1 MTKRLEDSE
10 RVRRAYAS
18 RGERSQIRVGFLL
31 DNEHREWLQR
41 QPNKSRYLNGLI
53 AEDIKKQEHSR

>member
-18 RGERSQIRVGFLL
+18 RGERSQTRVGFLL
-31 DNEHREWLQR
+31 DNEHREWMQR

-53 AEDIKKQEHSR
+53 AEDIKKHSSSR

>member
-31 DNEHREWLQR
+31 DNEHREWLEQ
-41 QPNKSRYLNGLI
+41 QPNKSRYLNRLI
-53 AEDIKKQEHSR
+53 AEDIKMHSHSR